1 MSDLEEFKTATRAGN
16 FYETFQQILKN
27 DGQEYTRAE
36 VKRMM
41 FLLMFSAAGYNPAE
55 KKLLAKYYPNLVC
68 FANEFKRAFTDFYI
82 SEGMNYHEAKDKGN
96 ASLAVTLQQI
106 ESVIFIDCIL
116 TRLLKMGYRV
126 FSKHDSIL
134 CKESDVPAV
143 EAVVREVLDR
153 ELGIGTYTLKTE
165 LA

>member
-1 MSDLEEFKTATRAGN
+1 
-16 FYETFQQILKN
+16 
-27 DGQEYTRAE
+27 
-36 VKRMM
+36 MM

-116 TRLLKMGYRV
+116 TRLLKSGYRV
-126 FSKHDSIL
+126 FTKHDSIL
-134 CKESDVPAV
+134 CKESDVAAV
-143 EAVVREVLDR
+143 TAIVTEELNR
-153 ELGIGTYTLKTE
+153 ELGIDSYTLKTE

>member
-16 FYETFQQILKN
+16 FYETFQDILKSE
-27 DGQEYTRAE
+27 GQNYTRGQ
-36 VKRMM
+36 VKKMM
-41 FLLMFSAAGYNPAE
+41 FQTLFSAAGYNPAE
-55 KKLLAKYYPNLVC
+55 KQLLAKHFPNLVG
-68 FANEFKRAFTDFYI
+68 FTNEFKRAWRDFHI
-82 SEGMNYHEAKDKGN
+82 DDGKDYNTARQLGK

-116 TRLLKMGYRV
+116 PRLLKMGYRV

-134 CKESDVPAV
+134 CKESDVAAV
-143 EAVVREVLDR
+143 EAVVREVLDV
-153 ELGIGTYTLKTE
+153 ELGIGAYRLKTE